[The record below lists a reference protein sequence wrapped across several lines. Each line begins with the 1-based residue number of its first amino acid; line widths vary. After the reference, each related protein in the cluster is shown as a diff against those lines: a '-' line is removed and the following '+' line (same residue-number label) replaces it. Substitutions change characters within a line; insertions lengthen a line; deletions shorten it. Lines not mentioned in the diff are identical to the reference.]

1 MGLTRPIWFGRL
13 ADVGLAAL
21 FAMALAFHAAA
32 IASTWGSGYWV
43 FGAAT
48 GAAVCVTAL
57 LRRLGLVVA
66 AATGMS
72 LAAASALTAGAFDL
86 PAEPGPAMALAL
98 AVLTGS
104 AVRGLPARQAC
115 AVAVGG
121 LAVIG
126 VSLLTELGST
136 SGMPVVTLNVLTWS
150 VGAAAGLVP
159 RLLENRRRR
168 IFQKVRRDERLALAR
183 ELHDVVAHHITGIV
197 VQAQAGQLD
206 APGRPGDGGVHDAFA
221 AMEAEGSEAL
231 AAMRRVVGLLRDTD
245 GEAPTAPGPEPLTRL
260 VERFGERGGPAVGL
274 RLSEDERTW
283 PPEVAGTVY
292 RVVQESLTNI
302 ARHAPLAATVTVDVA
317 REGEDITVA
326 VTDDSPAPPRRRQGG
341 YGLLGMRERVEAL
354 GGTLSAGPRQ
364 EGGWSVA
371 AVLPLPR
378 GRTR

>member
-1 MGLTRPIWFGRL
+1 MWFGWL

-21 FAMALAFHAAA
+21 FALALAFHAVA

-104 AVRGLPARQAC
+104 AVRELPARQAC

-150 VGAAAGLVP
+150 AGASAGLVP
-159 RLLENRRRR
+159 RLLESRRHR
-168 IFQKVRRDERLALAR
+168 IFERVRQDERLALAR

-206 APGRPGDGGVHDAFA
+206 APDSPGDGRVHDAFA
-221 AMEAEGSEAL
+221 AMETEGSEAL

-245 GEAPTAPGPEPLTRL
+245 GAAPTAPGPEPLTRL
-260 VERFGERGGPAVGL
+260 VERFEERGGSAVGL

-283 PPEVAGTVY
+283 PPEVTGTVY

-317 REGEDITVA
+317 RDGEDITVA
-326 VTDDSPAPPRRRQGG
+326 VTDDSPTPPRRRQGG

-364 EGGWSVA
+364 EGGWSVV
-371 AVLPLPR
+371 AVLPLPG